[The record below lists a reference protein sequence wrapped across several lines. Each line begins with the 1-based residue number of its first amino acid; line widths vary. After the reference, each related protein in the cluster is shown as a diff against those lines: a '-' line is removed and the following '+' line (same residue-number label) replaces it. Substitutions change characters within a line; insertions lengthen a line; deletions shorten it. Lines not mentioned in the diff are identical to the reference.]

1 VNYTYNLA
9 LERRGINFIE
19 SDFDWIEYI
28 DYFIPGHRIKHVLPL
43 GITTFSS
50 PGYSFLLK
58 LIVNYIHNLALTRRG
73 INIIESDFD
82 WNEYIEYFLPGHS
95 I

>member
-1 VNYTYNLA
+1 VNYTYILA

-28 DYFIPGHRIKHVLPL
+28 DYFIPGHRIYRVLPL
-43 GITTFSS
+43 RITTSSS

-58 LIVNYIHNLALTRRG
+58 LIVNDIHNLALTRRG

-82 WNEYIEYFLPGHS
+82 WKEYIQFFIPGHS